1 MKKFATL
8 FFLVSIITFVSSQI
22 ASDENSKKT
31 HQKVAVVLDT
41 AKQAKDTTIRELK
54 FYKKDAHAS
63 YYHNKFNGKR
73 TASGQRFD
81 NNKYTAAHRKFPF
94 GTRLKI
100 TNQVNDKSVIVT
112 VNDRGPFSR
121 GREIDLSKRS
131 FMEIA
136 RNKNS
141 GVMMV
146 TIEEITK

>member
-8 FFLVSIITFVSSQI
+8 FFLVYIITFVSSQI

-81 NNKYTAAHRKFPF
+81 NNN
-94 GTRLKI
+94 TRLP
-100 TNQVNDKSVIVT
+100 T
-112 VNDRGPFSR
+112 VNSLLEQG
-121 GREIDLSKRS
+121 
-131 FMEIA
+131 
-136 RNKNS
+136 
-141 GVMMV
+141 
-146 TIEEITK
+146 